1 MTISDEPLIHVFI
14 IISLLK
20 RHFVSLS
27 TLFLPLAKYIIGIT
41 EPTNWL
47 IPVASAAPKTPNL
60 NTYTNKKSRNILV
73 NPASTVTNSPS
84 LGFSATTRK
93 LWNAFCKNNPVSI
106 KNTVLPYVTQSFAI
120 LPLAPSKTAIG
131 PVNIIPITDNITPDT
146 THRYTS
152 IEKYSLAFSFLP
164 SPSVFDTMALPP
176 VPIIN
181 PTEPSI
187 IIIGIIRLTAAKAS
201 LPTQFETKTPST
213 TP

>member
-1 MTISDEPLIHVFI
+1 M
-14 IISLLK
+14 
-20 RHFVSLS
+20 
-27 TLFLPLAKYIIGIT
+27 
-41 EPTNWL
+41 
-47 IPVASAAPKTPNL
+47 
-60 NTYTNKKSRNILV
+60 
-73 NPASTVTNSPS
+73 
-84 LGFSATTRK
+84 GFSATTRK
-93 LWNAFCKNNPVSI
+93 LWNAFCKNKPVSI

-131 PVNIIPITDNITPDT
+131 PVNITPDT